1 MAAGASSPE
10 VFSSLVSLFIT
21 HSSLGAGTVIGSEQF
36 NLLGI
41 CAGSVLYA
49 KGGKLELD
57 RSIVLRESSFYLLAL
72 ILLILALTREHTFMH
87 GHAHIVVRLPWALIL
102 LFSYSAYV
110 FVCANF
116 EKITA
121 WFETRC
127 RTALVVADKS
137 ESGAFARVPQIDA
150 ADAEVSV
157 RMRKTHVW
165 SIEKEPQANF
175 EADEDR
181 PASTE
186 AIYAS
191 IHESSSSLTTAA
203 PFESVRSFVRPATL
217 QRLNSTATLLVDS
230 LGLGG
235 STKDELGDVV
245 DMVPSIFACYLFR
258 QNRFYSRAKAS
269 KHAWELRWCV
279 LRVDSRELHTF
290 CERADADHVDFWT
303 SKGARRYKL
312 LAVTAFDRNR
322 GLLELEFAPIGREAG
337 CDPEPRIGYFLA
349 PSKHV
354 LEGFLREAEMLLVGE
369 HIPAHA
375 PPRVVSRT
383 ASTFDEGGEAARE
396 EASLIVW
403 PRTAPLVVRVAHVVL
418 FPAKLALH
426 LTILDVRTRAQPT
439 GLNSVVA
446 CFQSVVWLAVMS
458 LGMCACCELIGD
470 IVGLSD
476 AVIGITFSAI
486 GTSLPNLISSMVD
499 RGVSQL
505 ITARVNIRT
514 ILFCVGG
521 RTPRP
526 GQYGCF
532 ERAW

>member
-57 RSIVLRESSFYLLAL
+57 RSIVLRESSFYLLSL
-72 ILLILALTREHTFMH
+72 VLLILALTREHTFIH

-102 LFSYSAYV
+102 LLSYSTYV

-137 ESGAFARVPQIDA
+137 ESGAFTRVPQVDA
-150 ADAEVSV
+150 ADADFSV

-165 SIEKEPQANF
+165 SIEKEPQSNF
-175 EADEDR
+175 AAEEDQ

-186 AIYAS
+186 ATYSS
-191 IHESSSSLTTAA
+191 IRGSSSSLTATA
-203 PFESVRSFVRPATL
+203 PYESVRSFVRPGTL
-217 QRLNSTATLLVDS
+217 QRLNSTATQLVES
-230 LGLGG
+230 LGLVG
-235 STKDELGDVV
+235 STKDQLGDVV
-245 DMVPSIFACYLFR
+245 DVVPSIFACYLFR
-258 QNRFYSRAKAS
+258 QNRFYSRAKIS

-279 LRVDSRELHTF
+279 LRVESRELHTF
-290 CERADADHVDFWT
+290 CDRADADHVDFWT

-322 GLLELEFAPIGREAG
+322 GLLELEFAPMGRESS
-337 CDPEPRIGYFLA
+337 CDAEPRIGYFLA

-354 LEGFLREAEMLLVGE
+354 LEGFLREAEMLLAGE
-369 HIPAHA
+369 HIPAHV
-375 PPRVVSRT
+375 PPRVISRT
-383 ASTFDEGGEAARE
+383 ASTFDEGGEATRE
-396 EASLIVW
+396 EASLVRW
-403 PRTAPLVVRVAHVVL
+403 PSTAPLAVRVAHVVL

-439 GLNSVVA
+439 GSNAVLA
-446 CFQSVVWLAVMS
+446 CFESVVWLAVMS

-499 RGVSQL
+499 RSVSQL
-505 ITARVNIRT
+505 PATCLCLQA
-514 ILFCVGG
+514 IL
-521 RTPRP
+521 
-526 GQYGCF
+526 CF
-532 ERAW
+532 